1 MKIPQLISYL
11 TVKAECFYPKIKNKI
26 RVRMSALTT
35 SKTVLEVLARSI
47 RKEKEKKM
55 HPDWKG
61 KVKPSVF
68 ADDTTFYTE
77 SSEES
82 TKNYYN

>member
-35 SKTVLEVLARSI
+35 SKTVLGSSSQVDQERE
-47 RKEKEKKM
+47 RK
-55 HPDWKG
+55 
-61 KVKPSVF
+61 
-68 ADDTTFYTE
+68 
-77 SSEES
+77 
-82 TKNYYN
+82 KNASRLERKSKTICICRWHNFLYRKFWGIHQKLL